1 MKTRVKKRLNR
12 LASEDVVAIPLL
24 TATLALVLEYWVVEI
39 AEIVAAVLSLLG
51 IDKGAWSLVIFHG
64 ILVGVL
70 YMNVVWDEIEEE
82 VEEHTGEEI
91 GKEVAKELE
100 ESEAAEFV
108 WNGEERQVQRNE

>member
-1 MKTRVKKRLNR
+1 MKKGAKRRLNR
-12 LASEDVVAIPLL
+12 LASEDVIAIPLL
-24 TATLALVLEYWVVEI
+24 TATLALVLEYWVVEV
-39 AEIVAAVLSLLG
+39 AEIAAAVLQLLG

-91 GKEVAKELE
+91 GKKVSE
-100 ESEAAEFV
+100 EPEDGAEAAEDGFV
-108 WNGEERQVQRNE
+108 WGGSE